1 MTAVYSPRVMETHLV
16 KVQQTA
22 MTVFGVIISIIFI
35 IYLITEICKEIKSVS
50 NDQNFNMSDIHNS
63 IFHCVHLLQNVSLGP
78 RCLFLFSSLVGLSS
92 QL

>member
-22 MTVFGVIISIIFI
+22 VTVFGVIISIIFI

-50 NDQNFNMSDIHNS
+50 NDQNFNISDILEKSKIIEKILNKNNT
-63 IFHCVHLLQNVSLGP
+63 Q
-78 RCLFLFSSLVGLSS
+78 
-92 QL
+92 